1 MPVVPVNLKLRTAD
15 LREANSRVADLSGRC
30 AAYLANKCCFYVAK
44 HAHETMDVASPG
56 KIEAEMLATGHVRN
70 ASDKD
75 WRKTNKEQRHLTTA
89 ERIVLA
95 SIHPNSKFNQRTGGV
110 FARTAPIFSS
120 PSPGGGGRL
129 TGRRGYKL
137 GAQNRL
143 RFWSWIEE
151 RAIHMTKARKSS
163 SGFYKLGAAVVKLI
177 FNKFV
182 PPVARPPTE
191 IGGMDSGE
199 AQPGGGKV
207 GQAIGR
213 VAGGTRATSTRGPA
227 KASFWVSTTEPDS
240 KGHQEGINKVLQPT
254 WQRAVD
260 VQTASTV
267 AYGEKLFA
275 QALRE
280 AGYTVK

>member
-1 MPVVPVNLKLRTAD
+1 MPIAPVHLKLRMGDLNAD
-15 LREANSRVADLSGRC
+15 KGRIANLSGRC
-30 AAYLANKCCFYVAK
+30 AAYLANKACFYIARN
-44 HAHETMDVASPG
+44 AHQTMPVVTAAQ
-56 KIEAEMLATGHVRN
+56 IEAEMNARGYARN

-75 WRKTNKEQRHLTTA
+75 WRKTNKEQRHLTAA

-129 TGRRGYKL
+129 TGRRGYNL

-143 RFWSWIEE
+143 RFWDWVEQ
-151 RAIHMTKARKSS
+151 RAIHMTAARKSS
-163 SGFYKLGAAVVKLI
+163 GGFYKLGAAVVKLI

-182 PPVARPPTE
+182 PPVARPPSE
-191 IGGMDSGE
+191 IGGATSGE

-207 GQAIGR
+207 SSAIGR
-213 VAGGTRATSTRGPA
+213 VAGGTRATSTSGVAR
-227 KASFWVSTTEPDS
+227 ASFWVSTTEPDS
-240 KGHQEGINKVLQPT
+240 KGGQEGINKVLQPT

-260 VQTASTV
+260 QEAAATH
-267 AYGEKLFA
+267 AYAEQLFA

-280 AGYTVK
+280 AGYTVR